1 MDNTN
6 MGFPTPTPK
15 TNNGWSDNAGTPR
28 KRRVGWTD
36 GIRPGKTRNTPGI
49 QDEGGM
55 NVNDI
60 YKTY

>member
-1 MDNTN
+1 MAMDSTN
-6 MGFPTPTPK
+6 MGNPDK
-15 TNNGWSDNAGTPR
+15 TNQGWSDNAGTPR

-36 GIRPGKTRNTPGI
+36 GIRPGKTRQAPGI

-55 NVNDI
+55 NVNEI